1 MFDEFPNTRK
11 NQKFYYFL
19 VVAAMFIGSLPFV
32 TKGGL
37 YLLQIFDWYAA
48 SIAVIF
54 ICLVEMVMVR
64 WIYGIENFVR
74 DVEFM
79 IGEPVGRYFLLC
91 WKFVTPFLLIIVFM
105 MTVGFAQISSNEFP
119 FPRWVKNFGMVL
131 SLTPI
136 TIILGYVAFQLW
148 QAEGSLKEVRK

>member
-1 MFDEFPNTRK
+1 
-11 NQKFYYFL
+11 
-19 VVAAMFIGSLPFV
+19 LPFV

-37 YLLQIFDWYAA
+37 YLLQIFDWYAS

-54 ICLVEMVMVR
+54 ICLVEMVMIR
-64 WIYGIENFVR
+64 WIYGINNFVR

-91 WKFVTPFLLIIVFM
+91 WKYVTPFLLIVIFT
-105 MTVGFAQISSNEFP
+105 MTVGFSQI
-119 FPRWVKNFGMVL
+119 WVQNFGLVL

-136 TIILGYVAFQLW
+136 AIIPMYVGYQLW
-148 QAEGSLKEVRK
+148 QAEGSVKEVSFPETILAGPEI